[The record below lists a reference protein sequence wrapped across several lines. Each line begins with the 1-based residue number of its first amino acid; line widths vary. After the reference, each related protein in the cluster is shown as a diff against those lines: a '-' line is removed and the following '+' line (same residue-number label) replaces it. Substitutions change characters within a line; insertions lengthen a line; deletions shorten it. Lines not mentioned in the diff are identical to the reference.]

1 MSIFVVGPSVSTGVV
16 SIIIVA
22 VIGGIVVVIG
32 GIVVVVGGIVVV
44 GGGIVVVVGGIV
56 VVGGGGI
63 VVVGGGIGTIPGADV
78 TSSCSCFLGTGSSS
92 VGFRTTDETIL

>member
-56 VVGGGGI
+56 VVGGGI
-63 VVVGGGIGTIPGADV
+63 VTIPGADV

>member
-44 GGGIVVVVGGIV
+44 GGGGIV
-56 VVGGGGI
+56 VG
-63 VVVGGGIGTIPGADV
+63 GGGIGTIPGADV